1 MHVGTHAIELG
12 YPASARGPVTVGF
25 RAEDLRSVEIGEE
38 ALVFRVDCVEKLGA
52 KRLVHGMV
60 EDQVL
65 REAPLADELAITI
78 STERLNF
85 SRRNG
90 KRLDRKAAGAAPAR
104 RETVNPEPIV
114 IEETVSTLAIPSQQC
129 RDDVARMERSI
140 ATHDAA
146 MADVAAMNRIE
157 VGGIAASDGPLAFPF
172 TVAAWN
178 LERCLF
184 PQESAGHLR
193 AAGASLVMLSEMDNG
208 MARTGQRHTT
218 ADVATMLGMQYAYGI
233 EFLELGLGSDT
244 ERDFCKDD
252 ANEKGFHGNA
262 LLTSV
267 PLRRP
272 FLERLWGE
280 RLWFTDTDQ
289 PRLGERIAVGAVI
302 ETEAGPF
309 VAVSTHLESA
319 TTAAYRERQVKELVE
334 RLDAAFPALPMLIGG
349 DLNTGN
355 HIGGDFEAEGLFAMS
370 AARGFTRHGGPID
383 QMTTR
388 PSLITRWPKRAMK
401 LDWFLARGMR
411 IGESRI
417 IPSLDASGRPLS
429 DHDLITCVVEGF
441 E

>member
-1 MHVGTHAIELG
+1 M
-12 YPASARGPVTVGF
+12 
-25 RAEDLRSVEIGEE
+25 
-38 ALVFRVDCVEKLGA
+38 
-52 KRLVHGMV
+52 
-60 EDQVL
+60 
-65 REAPLADELAITI
+65 
-78 STERLNF
+78 
-85 SRRNG
+85 
-90 KRLDRKAAGAAPAR
+90 
-104 RETVNPEPIV
+104 
-114 IEETVSTLAIPSQQC
+114 IEETVSTLAIPSEQS
-129 RDDVARMERSI
+129 RNDVALIERSI
-140 ATHDAA
+140 AAHDAA
-146 MADVAAMNRIE
+146 MAGIEAMNRIE
-157 VGGIAASDGPLAFPF
+157 LGGITASDGPLPFPF

-184 PQESAGHLR
+184 PRESAEHLR
-193 AAGASLVMLSEMDNG
+193 ATGASLVMLSEMDYG

-218 ADVATMLGMQYAYGI
+218 AEVAVALGMQYAYGV
-233 EFLELGLGSDT
+233 EFLELGLGSET

-262 LLTSV
+262 FLSSV

-272 FLERLWGE
+272 LLSRLWGE

-289 PRLGERIAVGAVI
+289 PRLGERIAVGGVV

-319 TTAAYRERQVKELVE
+319 TTAAYRERQVKELID
-334 RLDAAFPALPMLIGG
+334 RLEAAFPGLPILIGG

-355 HIGGDFEAEGLFAMS
+355 HIGGDFEAEGLFTMS

-383 QMTTR
+383 QTTTR
-388 PSLITRWPKRAMK
+388 PSLITRWPERAMK
-401 LDWFLARGMR
+401 LDWFLARGLR

-429 DHDLITCVVEGF
+429 DHDLITCLVEGF